1 MGKYLRSL
9 KSFAVHADT
18 SIDEVL
24 QSGQKVQFAG
34 TPGPASV
41 RRRPPVR

>member
-18 SIDEVL
+18 SIDEAP

-34 TPGPASV
+34 TLDYRVQMRALP
-41 RRRPPVR
+41 R

>member
-9 KSFAVHADT
+9 KSFAVHAT

-24 QSGQKVQFAG
+24 QNGQKVQFAG
-34 TPGPASV
+34 TLDYRVQMRALPQ
-41 RRRPPVR
+41 